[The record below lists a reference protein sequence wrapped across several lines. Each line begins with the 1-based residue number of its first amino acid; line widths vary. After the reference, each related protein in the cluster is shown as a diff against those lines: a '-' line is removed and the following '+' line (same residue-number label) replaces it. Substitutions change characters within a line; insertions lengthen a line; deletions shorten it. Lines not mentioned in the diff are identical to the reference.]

1 MAARMQVVAAILVW
15 LAAGHAQEQKSPPPP
30 APQASQAPAAS
41 TAAPAQ
47 PAPQNPPCPQAPQV
61 MHSIS
66 GTFDYDFTKTP
77 ACKAKKQQ
85 NCVAQFVLYDV
96 SIGVPKRKQLVVI
109 PLPANPK
116 GAVKKIPWS
125 TGCLVFESGK
135 HRLAVRAQEPNG
147 QESHVKQCESC
158 TTIVEIP

>member
-1 MAARMQVVAAILVW
+1 MEARAHGIATVLLALIAAT
-15 LAAGHAQEQKSPPPP
+15 AQK
-30 APQASQAPAAS
+30 
-41 TAAPAQ
+41 PAQ
-47 PAPQNPPCPQAPQV
+47 PTSSQPATQSPPASTTPAQNPPCPQTPQA

-77 ACKAKKQQ
+77 ACTRKIHQ

-109 PLPANPK
+109 PLPSNPN
-116 GAVKKIPWS
+116 GLVQKISWS

-147 QESHVKQCESC
+147 VESHVKQCGSC
-158 TTIVEIP
+158 TTIIEIP